1 MTAKQKIHQARLQ
14 EWAENL
20 ADQKAQ
26 GLTNKEWCEQHNV
39 SIHIYNYWKKL
50 LKENYVDQVIPEI
63 VPVTLSDS
71 TISSSLST
79 STLISTQ
86 SLTKSNTNRT
96 NCTTFQFRVNGF
108 NFEFESEVPPEFLC
122 TLLKAVKY
130 A

>member
-79 STLISTQ
+79 STFISTQ

-96 NCTTFQFRVNGF
+96 NRTTFQFCVNGF
-108 NFEFESEVPPEFLC
+108 NFEFESEVSPEFLC